1 MLARFE
7 EQVSRYNH
15 VLEKSLQMKMAMQ
28 GVLLDEVMQARAQQF
43 MRYVMVFMLRT
54 ASGTDYVPGK
64 PFK

>member
-15 VLEKSLQMKMAMQ
+15 VLEKSMQMKMAMQ